1 MAYENLTCY
10 GYGICTSELTKEIE
24 IDRLLGLI
32 KTAPALHKKITR
44 FFADSGSLENIE
56 TYDILTVYVE
66 TCGDYNSGGLA
77 EILREVIME
86 TEKID
91 LMVCEDYESET
102 YLLFE
107 PRYPWSE
114 STEEEKNL
122 TEEKLNEIF
131 RKYLRIVTD
140 EKFEVGYL
148 KVENGC

>member
-1 MAYENLTCY
+1 MAYENLTWY

-32 KTAPALHKKITR
+32 KTAPELHKKITR
-44 FFADSGSLENIE
+44 FFTDSGSLENIE

-66 TCGDYNSGGLA
+66 TCEDYNSGGLA
-77 EILREVIME
+77 EILREAIME

-91 LMVCEDYESET
+91 LMVCEGYESET
-102 YLLFE
+102 YLLFG
-107 PRYPWSE
+107 PRYPWTE

-131 RKYLRIVTD
+131 RKYLSIVTD
-140 EKFEVGYL
+140 EELEVGYW
-148 KVENGC
+148 KVENCC

>member
-1 MAYENLTCY
+1 MAYENLTSY

-24 IDRLLGLI
+24 IDRLLDLI
-32 KTAPALHKKITR
+32 KTAPELHKKIVR

-102 YLLFE
+102 YLLFG

-131 RKYLRIVTD
+131 RKYLSIVTD
-140 EKFEVGYL
+140 EELEVGYR